1 MNFQAVGIV
10 VAALS
15 VIPGVVKAE
24 TGAASLQPGLVVR
37 TYNNDKVSSRDLAA
51 ALDLADSIFTD
62 AGVSVLWIECGVSD
76 RQPSA
81 PSERCN
87 QPVDRNEVVLRIQT
101 TGPVDAGRYAS
112 LGASLVSGHAGD
124 APLFS
129 TVFANRV
136 ASMARESSADATRVL
151 GYAIAHEVGHLLLN
165 DPHHPG
171 AGLMRA
177 VWSRFELQRN
187 RPADW
192 TFLSEEA
199 ETMRHALA
207 SRTAADLSSSK

>member
-1 MNFQAVGIV
+1 MNVQAVGIV

-15 VIPGVVKAE
+15 VIPGIVKAE
-24 TGAASLQPGLVVR
+24 TGEMSLQPALVVR
-37 TYNNDKVSSRDLAA
+37 TYNNDRVSSRDLAT
-51 ALDLADSIFTD
+51 ALDLAESIFMD
-62 AGVSVLWIECGVSD
+62 AGVGVLWVECGVSG

-81 PSERCN
+81 MSNRCN
-87 QPVDRNEVVLRIQT
+87 RPFDRNEVVLRIQT
-101 TGPVDAGRYAS
+101 TGPVDARRYAS

-129 TVFANRV
+129 TVFADRV
-136 ASMARESSADATRVL
+136 ASVARESHADARRVL

-171 AGLMRA
+171 VGLMRA
-177 VWSRFELQRN
+177 VWSRFEFQRN

-192 TFLSEEA
+192 RFLTQEA
-199 ETMRHALA
+199 ETMRHAIA
-207 SRTAADLSSSK
+207 SRTDVRP